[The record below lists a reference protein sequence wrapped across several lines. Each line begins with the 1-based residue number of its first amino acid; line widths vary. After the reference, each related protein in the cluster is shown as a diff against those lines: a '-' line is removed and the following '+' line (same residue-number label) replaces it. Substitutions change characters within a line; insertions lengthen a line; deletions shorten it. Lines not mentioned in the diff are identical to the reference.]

1 MSDYQQPPVGGMY
14 EEIDLRPYIQALIEK
29 WLWIVGAGLIA
40 GVLAFLIASLLPVQY
55 EATALV
61 ATTDPRFNIRFDPR
75 LETTERTP
83 VSSLVYAELALSDDI
98 VQALYEGLTV
108 LPEGVE
114 TPFGLRELLAAE
126 SGAEASLLRLTAT
139 HTNAQTAANLAN
151 QWADIFL
158 GRASQIYG
166 SQGEAPLAFLEAQLS
181 SSALEL
187 EQAEQALILFQE
199 ENQSRIYTS
208 QLLGYETALTNLV
221 DEQQQARATRQEVL
235 ALREQLAGQPS
246 NVVSLAEELTA
257 VLLQLKSYGLSDQN
271 IQFLINDET
280 TLMNMGRPAQIAFL
294 DDLAETLAAKEENV
308 AAQIARLE
316 PEIRTVQK
324 QLQETEARSNQ
335 LTTARNIAQETL
347 TTLARSVAEARI
359 GSQDTTGQI
368 QLASQAGVP
377 VEPESRGRVLTTA
390 VALFLGGIIMIVFI
404 LGRVWWL
411 TGQPEVATKQ

>member
-1 MSDYQQPPVGGMY
+1 MSDYQQPPMGGMY

-29 WLWIVGAGLIA
+29 WPWIVGAGLIA
-40 GVLAFLIASLLPVQY
+40 GLLAFLVVSLVPVQY

-83 VSSLVYAELALSDDI
+83 VSSLVYAELALSDGI
-98 VQALYEGLTV
+98 VQALYEDLAV

-114 TPFGLRELLAAE
+114 TPFDLRELLLAE
-126 SGAEASLLRLTAT
+126 SGAEASLLRLTAV
-139 HTNAQTAANLAN
+139 HTNPQTAANLAN

-158 GRASQIYG
+158 GRAAEIYG
-166 SQGEAPLAFLEAQLS
+166 GQGEAPLAFLEGQLS
-181 SSALEL
+181 SSTLEL

-199 ENQSRIYTS
+199 ENQSRVYSS
-208 QLLGYETALTNLV
+208 QLRGYETALTNLV

-257 VLLQLKSYGLSDQN
+257 VLLQLKSYGLYEQN
-271 IQFLINDET
+271 IQLLITNET
-280 TLMNMGRPAQIAFL
+280 ALMNMARPAQIAFL

-308 AAQIARLE
+308 AEQIARLE
-316 PEIRTVQK
+316 PEIRLVQR
-324 QLQETEARSNQ
+324 QLQEAEAQSNQ
-335 LTTARNIAQETL
+335 LTSGRNIAQETL

-368 QLASQAGVP
+368 QLASRAAVP
-377 VEPESRGRVLTTA
+377 VEPESQGRVLTTA
-390 VALFLGGIIMIVFI
+390 VALFLGAMLMSVFV
-404 LGRVWWL
+404 LGRVWWQA
-411 TGQPEVATKQ
+411 GQTTND